1 MYKRKPINYSGKC
14 SEPKQMVG
22 ELFSATFQLR
32 TYFMSFD
39 KKNICRVTGSM
50 ETEYQLDRANVKIGS
65 LHRGTI
71 TICSANTRL
80 G

>member
-1 MYKRKPINYSGKC
+1 MGSCAEITMIVTGQILHPIAIPEDLAGLSI
-14 SEPKQMVG
+14 Q
-22 ELFSATFQLR
+22 
-32 TYFMSFD
+32 
-39 KKNICRVTGSM
+39 TGSM

-65 LHRGTI
+65 LHRGMI